1 MKRGDIVTIAAP
13 GDYGK
18 PRPALIV
25 QADVFNDIHASITV
39 VPLTST
45 IIDAP
50 LFRITLDPSR
60 QNGLSRVSQIMVDK
74 ASTVPR
80 LRAGPVIGRLAG
92 NDMTSVDQALAVFFG
107 FA

>member
-1 MKRGDIVTIAAP
+1 MRRGDIITVSLS

-18 PRPALIV
+18 PRPAVVV
-25 QADVFNDIHASITV
+25 QSDAYLHMESVTV
-39 VPLTST
+39 LPLTSDVVDT
-45 IIDAP
+45 ATP
-50 LFRITLDPSR
+50 CRVTVEAS
-60 QNGLSRVSQIMVDK
+60 QGNGLRRRSQIMVDK